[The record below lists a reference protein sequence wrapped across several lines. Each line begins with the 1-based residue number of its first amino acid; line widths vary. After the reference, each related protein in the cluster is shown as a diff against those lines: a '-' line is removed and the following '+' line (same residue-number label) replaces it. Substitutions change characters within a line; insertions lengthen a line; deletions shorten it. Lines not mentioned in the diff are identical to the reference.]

1 MLSPSV
7 KVLIVHVLALLS
19 ILKWVSG
26 TECGASAST
35 YRASS
40 ILKWAS
46 SILKWASSTLVRCVH
61 QQPVHTERAELS
73 PSSWLDE
80 RPDLHNSRR
89 VTLRPVLSHGVR
101 QPSFTNSLIYLVVL
115 VKGARG
121 ISVQFSSGLYSNFM
135 VSSTFCRVQHY
146 EPSEKWCC
154 NLETKMCRVISY
166 HIKNRTAQCIAM
178 LLTYLSMEVRASIS
192 WLFGRSVFV
201 SKEALP
207 SEKGTILT
215 NPS

>member
-1 MLSPSV
+1 MFLHSSV
-7 KVLIVHVLALLS
+7 FWNGWAALV
-19 ILKWVSG
+19 WC
-26 TECGASAST
+26 EH
-35 YRASS
+35 R
-40 ILKWAS
+40 
-46 SILKWASSTLVRCVH
+46 
-61 QQPVHTERAELS
+61 PVHTERAELS

-101 QPSFTNSLIYLVVL
+101 QPSFTNSLIYLKVL

-121 ISVQFSSGLYSNFM
+121 ISVQFSRGLYSNFM

-201 SKEALP
+201 FVKKGHFWPTLHKLSLQSFIMP
-207 SEKGTILT
+207 SFISCIMQLY
-215 NPS
+215 

>member
-1 MLSPSV
+1 MFLHSSV
-7 KVLIVHVLALLS
+7 F
-19 ILKWVSG
+19 WNG
-26 TECGASAST
+26 
-35 YRASS
+35 
-40 ILKWAS
+40 WA
-46 SILKWASSTLVRCVH
+46 ALVRCE
-61 QQPVHTERAELS
+61 QKPVHTERAELS

-101 QPSFTNSLIYLVVL
+101 QPSFTNSLIYLKVL

-121 ISVQFSSGLYSNFM
+121 ISVQFSRGLYSNFM

-192 WLFGRSVFV
+192 WLFGRSLYLWKRDTFDQPFINWVCKV
-201 SKEALP
+201 SICL
-207 SEKGTILT
+207 LL
-215 NPS
+215 